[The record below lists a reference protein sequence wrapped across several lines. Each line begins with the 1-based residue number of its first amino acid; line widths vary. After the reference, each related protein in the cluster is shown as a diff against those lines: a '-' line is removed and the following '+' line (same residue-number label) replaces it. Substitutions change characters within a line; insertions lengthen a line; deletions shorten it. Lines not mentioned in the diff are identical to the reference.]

1 MGCVLVA
8 LVAPREQLRQAQQ
21 LVWELSRCEALWG
34 RPKVFLLLS
43 GAPAGEW
50 AGQGPLGGGAAKRA
64 VGAGKRAEIS
74 WSRSPCCFSTQL
86 PPSLVP
92 SSLNWASSVAAVL
105 ASLCCSC
112 WQR

>member
-43 GAPAGEW
+43 GAPAAAPEPGTFLTELGELC
-50 AGQGPLGGGAAKRA
+50 GRCPRQPLLQLLAEVRAQEGGLGR
-64 VGAGKRAEIS
+64 R
-74 WSRSPCCFSTQL
+74 L
-86 PPSLVP
+86 
-92 SSLNWASSVAAVL
+92 
-105 ASLCCSC
+105 
-112 WQR
+112 